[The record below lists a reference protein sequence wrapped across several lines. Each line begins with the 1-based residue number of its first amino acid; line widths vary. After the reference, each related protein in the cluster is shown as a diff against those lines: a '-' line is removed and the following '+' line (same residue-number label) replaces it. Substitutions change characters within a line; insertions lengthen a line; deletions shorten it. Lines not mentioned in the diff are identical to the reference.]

1 MSAGSRPSTC
11 EAPARSADAA
21 ANHLATPLRLQEST
35 QNPAAAVA
43 APRLGNKVAT
53 SGSLPD
59 SLSRTAS
66 EPSNVRAGRRPP
78 PLSALCGS
86 SAGEG
91 SQALLHCHV
100 EPAACPALEQ
110 AASASVAAPPF
121 FGRTVSGGCC
131 IVGVGGAATTPANA
145 NKSESKDPPSTGLE
159 ASPHSDVSVTETSR
173 PCQTGTQP
181 LPRTAEIQP
190 GGEEDGRRRSMVES
204 VRSPAAVPR
213 RMRSEGWGTNPRPSK
228 WRGREARDRVQAD
241 PPRRMQSDGPDAGGG
256 CGLPQVRGAIAGG
269 GAAAAEVKLLGLVA
283 ALSRDREPGEVSGV
297 GGGAAPKGAS
307 LVGTSGSSVQ
317 SRGPSSKEPMRRG
330 GAATS
335 AAEQLDA
342 NNGFVQLPSP
352 AHRRDF
358 EASATVADSISQW
371 STNLIQVDGK
381 DKNSNS
387 EGNGCS
393 NGSRG
398 QHVTFAVT
406 PWSSLADKRVSGCAP
421 PILNHGGSKLEPEPG
436 GPPVPGVPVLR
447 EPVFS
452 SAAAGTGSGSRLRR
466 VPGLD
471 SSGVRRSRSDVG
483 PAIPERPW

>member
-1 MSAGSRPSTC
+1 MCGPEGAPLPSARC
-11 EAPARSADAA
+11 
-21 ANHLATPLRLQEST
+21 
-35 QNPAAAVA
+35 
-43 APRLGNKVAT
+43 
-53 SGSLPD
+53 
-59 SLSRTAS
+59 
-66 EPSNVRAGRRPP
+66 AGRRPAR
-78 PLSALCGS
+78 ALRPYSTATSSRRHARRSSRRRAHRSQRRLS
-86 SAGEG
+86 SAGR
-91 SQALLHCHV
+91 S
-100 EPAACPALEQ
+100 AAA
-110 AASASVAAPPF
+110 AASSESAAP
-121 FGRTVSGGCC
+121 R
-131 IVGVGGAATTPANA
+131 
-145 NKSESKDPPSTGLE
+145 
-159 ASPHSDVSVTETSR
+159 
-173 PCQTGTQP
+173 QP
-181 LPRTAEIQP
+181 LQTQTNQSRRTLPLLDWKHLPTPMFRSRKRVGPVKP